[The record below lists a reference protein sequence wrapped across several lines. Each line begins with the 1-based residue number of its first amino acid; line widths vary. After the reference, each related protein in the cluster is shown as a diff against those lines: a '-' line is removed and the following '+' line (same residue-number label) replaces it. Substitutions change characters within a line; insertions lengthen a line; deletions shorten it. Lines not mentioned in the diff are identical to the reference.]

1 MNVSPNE
8 PLDAPPNPPLNS
20 RPNELQGSSWFQQ
33 LPLSTVIAAAAALAL
48 IAGLAGGWISSL
60 VTRPAATAAALTGTC
75 NATDVAQSVLPGVV
89 TVSIRNGNASGV
101 GSGVIVRKEG
111 YIMTNNHVIAAAA
124 NGGTIDVLFSD
135 GRSSEVEL
143 VGRDPKSDLAVLKM
157 TAEKDLPTV
166 ELGKSDDVRVGQPVV
181 ALGAPLGLS
190 STVTAGIVSAL
201 GRNVPVPVD
210 EDTTAMLVG
219 AIQTD
224 ASINPGNSGGA
235 LVDCSGKLIGINTA
249 IATIPND
256 LQVASG
262 SVGIGFAVPIDL
274 AARITDQLIDTGTVA
289 YPYFGVS
296 AVPLP
301 PRAAE
306 LFGVDNGL
314 YLQSVAPG
322 GPAAQAGLQPSDIV
336 TLLDNRPATSNAVLA
351 EVTLARKAGDTVK
364 VTYVRAGKTS
374 TTTLTL
380 GAIP

>member
-1 MNVSPNE
+1 MNAPQSPT
-8 PLDAPPNPPLNS
+8 
-20 RPNELQGSSWFQQ
+20 WFQR
-33 LPLSTVIAAAAALAL
+33 LPLSTVIAAAVALAL
-48 IAGLAGGWISSL
+48 VAGLAGGWIGSL
-60 VTRPAATAAALTGTC
+60 LTRPATTAAALSGSC
-75 NATDVAQSVLPGVV
+75 NATDVARGVLPGVV
-89 TVSIRNGNASGV
+89 TVSIRNGEASGV

-124 NGGTIDVLFSD
+124 DGGTIDVLFSD
-135 GRSSEVEL
+135 GNSSEVEL

-157 TAEKDLPTV
+157 SADKALPTV
-166 ELGKSDDVRVGQPVV
+166 ELGKSADVRVGQPVV

-201 GRNVPVPVD
+201 GRNVPVPSD
-210 EDTTAMLVG
+210 DDSTAILVG

-274 AARITDQLIDTGTVA
+274 AARITDQLIETGTVA
-289 YPYFGVS
+289 YPFFGVN
-296 AVPLP
+296 AVPVP
-301 PRAAE
+301 PQAAE
-306 LFGVDNGL
+306 AFGVPNGL
-314 YLQSVAPG
+314 YLQAVLPG
-322 GPAAQAGLQPSDIV
+322 GPAAEAGLQPSDIV
-336 TLLDNRPATSNAVLA
+336 TLLDKQPATSMAVLQ

-364 VTYVRAGKTS
+364 VTYYRDGKTS
-374 TTTLTL
+374 STTITL
-380 GAIP
+380 GTLP

>member
-1 MNVSPNE
+1 MPE
-8 PLDAPPNPPLNS
+8 PQS
-20 RPNELQGSSWFQQ
+20 TSWLQR
-33 LPLSTVIAAAAALAL
+33 LPLSTVIVAAVALAL
-48 IAGLAGGWISSL
+48 VAGLAGGWISSL
-60 VTRPAATAAALTGTC
+60 LTRPATTAAALSGSC
-75 NATDVAQSVLPGVV
+75 NATEVAQGVLPGVV
-89 TVSIRNGNASGV
+89 TVSIRNGEASGV
-101 GSGVIVRKEG
+101 GSGVIVRPEG

-124 NGGTIDVLFSD
+124 DGGTIDVLFSD
-135 GRSSEVEL
+135 GKSSEAEL

-157 TAEKDLPTV
+157 SAAKALPTV
-166 ELGKSDDVRVGQPVV
+166 ALGKSAGLRVGQPVV

-210 EDTTAMLVG
+210 AETTATLVG

-256 LQVASG
+256 LDVAGG

-301 PRAAE
+301 PAATE
-306 LFGVDNGL
+306 AFGVENGL
-314 YLQSVAPG
+314 YLQAVAPG
-322 GPAAQAGLQPSDIV
+322 GPAAQAGLEPSDVV
-336 TLLDNRPATSNAVLA
+336 TLLDNRPATSAAVLA
-351 EVTLARKAGDTVK
+351 EVTLARKAGDTVEA
-364 VTYVRAGKTS
+364 TYVRAGKTS
-374 TTTLTL
+374 TTTITL
-380 GAIP
+380 GALP

>member
-1 MNVSPNE
+1 MNVPPNE
-8 PLDAPPNPPLNS
+8 PQDAPQNS
-20 RPNELQGSSWFQQ
+20 RTGAPANTRQVSTWFQR
-33 LPLSTVIAAAAALAL
+33 LPLSTVIAAAVALAL

-60 VTRPAATAAALTGTC
+60 LTRPAATAAALIGTC
-75 NATDVAQSVLPGVV
+75 NATDVAQGVLPGVV

-135 GRSSEVEL
+135 GHSAEVEL
-143 VGRDPKSDLAVLKM
+143 VGRDPKSDLAVLKIA
-157 TAEKDLPTV
+157 AEKDLPTV
-166 ELGKSDDVRVGQPVV
+166 KLGKSADVRVGQPVV

-201 GRNVPVPVD
+201 GRNVPVPSD

-235 LVDCSGKLIGINTA
+235 LVNCSGQLIGINTA

-274 AARITDQLIDTGTVA
+274 AARITDQLIETGTVA

-301 PRAAE
+301 PQAAE
-306 LFGVDNGL
+306 AFGVDDGL
-314 YLQSVAPG
+314 YLQSVAPN
-322 GPAAQAGLQPSDIV
+322 GPAAEAGLQPGDIV
-336 TLLDNRPATSNAVLA
+336 TLLDNRPATSTAVLA
-351 EVTLARKAGDTVK
+351 EVTLTRKAGDTVK
-364 VTYVRAGKTS
+364 VSYVRAGKTS
-374 TTTLTL
+374 STTITL
-380 GAIP
+380 GTLP

>member
-1 MNVSPNE
+1 MKSPLNA
-8 PLDAPPNPPLNS
+8 PPAAPPDAP
-20 RPNELQGSSWFQQ
+20 QGLAWFQR
-33 LPLSTVIAAAAALAL
+33 LPLSTVIAAAVALTL
-48 IAGLAGGWISSL
+48 IAGLAGGWIGSL
-60 VTRPAATAAALTGTC
+60 LTRPATVAASLSGSC
-75 NATDVAQSVLPGVV
+75 NATDVAQGVLPGVV
-89 TVSIRNGNASGV
+89 TVSIRNGDASGV

-135 GRSSEVEL
+135 GHSSEVEL

-157 TAEKDLPTV
+157 SAERDLPTV
-166 ELGKSDDVRVGQPVV
+166 KLGKSADVRVGQPVV

-210 EDTTAMLVG
+210 ADTTATLVG

-235 LVDCSGKLIGINTA
+235 LVNCSGQLIGINTA

-256 LQVASG
+256 LDVASG

-274 AARITDQLIDTGTVA
+274 AARITDQLIETGTVA
-289 YPYFGVS
+289 YPFFGVN

-301 PRAAE
+301 PQAAE
-306 LFGVDNGL
+306 AFGVDNGL
-314 YLQSVAPG
+314 YLQAVLPG
-322 GPAAQAGLQPSDIV
+322 GPAAQAGLQASDIV
-336 TLLDNRPATSNAVLA
+336 TLLDNRPATSTAVLA

-374 TTTLTL
+374 STTITL
-380 GAIP
+380 GAMP

>member
-1 MNVSPNE
+1 MPE
-8 PLDAPPNPPLNS
+8 PQS
-20 RPNELQGSSWFQQ
+20 TSWFQR
-33 LPLSTVIAAAAALAL
+33 LPLSTVIVAAVALAL
-48 IAGLAGGWISSL
+48 VAGLAGGWISSL
-60 VTRPAATAAALTGTC
+60 LTRPATTAAALSGSC
-75 NATDVAQSVLPGVV
+75 NATEVAQGVLPGVV
-89 TVSIRNGNASGV
+89 TVSIRNGEASGV
-101 GSGVIVRKEG
+101 GSGVIVRPEG

-124 NGGTIDVLFSD
+124 DGGTIDVLFSD
-135 GRSSEVEL
+135 GKSSEAEL

-157 TAEKDLPTV
+157 SAAKALPTV
-166 ELGKSDDVRVGQPVV
+166 ALGKSAGLRVGQPVV

-210 EDTTAMLVG
+210 AETTATLVG

-256 LQVASG
+256 LDVAGG

-301 PRAAE
+301 PAAAE
-306 LFGVDNGL
+306 AFGVENGL
-314 YLQSVAPG
+314 YLQAVAPG
-322 GPAAQAGLQPSDIV
+322 GPAAQAGLEPSDVV
-336 TLLDNRPATSNAVLA
+336 TLLDNRPATSTAVLA
-351 EVTLARKAGDTVK
+351 EVTLARKAGDTVEA
-364 VTYVRAGKTS
+364 TYVRAGKTS
-374 TTTLTL
+374 TTTITL
-380 GAIP
+380 GALP

>member
-1 MNVSPNE
+1 MNVPPNE
-8 PLDAPPNPPLNS
+8 PQDAPQNS
-20 RPNELQGSSWFQQ
+20 RTGAPANTRQVSTWFQR
-33 LPLSTVIAAAAALAL
+33 LPLSTVIAAAVALAL

-60 VTRPAATAAALTGTC
+60 LTRPAATAAALIGTC
-75 NATDVAQSVLPGVV
+75 NATDVAQGVLPGVV

-135 GRSSEVEL
+135 GHSSEVEL
-143 VGRDPKSDLAVLKM
+143 VGRDPKSDLAVLKIA
-157 TAEKDLPTV
+157 AEKDLPTV
-166 ELGKSDDVRVGQPVV
+166 KLGKSADVRVGQPVV

-201 GRNVPVPVD
+201 GRNVPVPSD

-235 LVDCSGKLIGINTA
+235 LVNCSGQLIGINTA

-274 AARITDQLIDTGTVA
+274 AARITDQLIETGTVA

-301 PRAAE
+301 PQAAE
-306 LFGVDNGL
+306 AFGVDNGL
-314 YLQSVAPG
+314 YLQSVAPN

-336 TLLDNRPATSNAVLA
+336 TLLDNRPATSTAVLA
-351 EVTLARKAGDTVK
+351 EVTLTRKAGDTVK
-364 VTYVRAGKTS
+364 VSYVRAGKTS
-374 TTTLTL
+374 STTITL
-380 GAIP
+380 GTLP

>member
-1 MNVSPNE
+1 MHQ
-8 PLDAPPNPPLNS
+8 PLS
-20 RPNELQGSSWFQQ
+20 IQWFRR
-33 LPLSTVIAAAAALAL
+33 LPLSAVIAGAVAVVLV
-48 IAGLAGGWISSL
+48 AGLAGGWISSL
-60 VTRPAATAAALTGTC
+60 LTRPATTAAALSGSC
-75 NATDVAQSVLPGVV
+75 NATDVAQGVLPGVV
-89 TVSIRNGNASGV
+89 TVSIRNGDASGV

-124 NGGTIDVLFSD
+124 DSGIIDVRFSD
-135 GRSSEVEL
+135 GNSAQAEL
-143 VGRDPKSDLAVLKM
+143 VGRDPKSDLAVLKVKS
-157 TAEKDLPTV
+157 AKALPIV
-166 ELGKSDDVRVGQPVV
+166 ELGKSANVLVGQPVV

-210 EDTTAMLVG
+210 AETTATLVG

-256 LQVASG
+256 LGVASG

-274 AARITDQLIDTGTVA
+274 AARITDQLIETGTVA
-289 YPYFGVS
+289 YPYFGVN
-296 AVPLP
+296 AVPVP
-301 PRAAE
+301 SQAAE
-306 LFGVDNGL
+306 AFGVPNGL
-314 YLQSVAPG
+314 YLQAVIPG

-336 TLLDNRPATSNAVLA
+336 TLLDNQPATSTAVLQ

-364 VTYVRAGKTS
+364 VTYYRAGETA
-374 TTTLTL
+374 TTTITL
-380 GAIP
+380 GTIP